1 MGSIIDFVLHVDKH
15 LATFVGQYGT
25 LTYVILFVVIFCE
38 TGLVVTPFL
47 PGDSLLFAA
56 GALSAS
62 LDTGGV
68 LNPFALFVVLAIAAI
83 LGDTANYMI
92 GHFIGQ
98 KLLERNVPFLKK
110 EYIDR
115 TYEFYEKYGGK
126 TIILAR
132 FVPIVRTFAPF
143 VAGVG
148 KMNYS
153 RFITYNVV
161 GGIAWVAIFVFL
173 GYLFGN
179 VPFVKRVIGLPGDLV
194 EVVRGGPTLVNGTP
208 LTVKGPLAN
217 PYGRR
222 FVRVP
227 GDHIL
232 VLGDN
237 RGDSCDSHEWGRQ
250 GDGQVANPA
259 VDPFVPISSVIGQ
272 AEITYWPLTRVS
284 FLN

>member
-1 MGSIIDFVLHVDKH
+1 MDVIQQIISFVLHIDQYLEV
-15 LATFVGQYGT
+15 FVQQYGA
-25 LTYVILFVVIFCE
+25 LTYAILFAVIFCE

-62 LDTGGV
+62 LNTGGV

-83 LGDTANYMI
+83 LGDTVNYMI
-92 GHFIGQ
+92 GHFIGV
-98 KLLERNVPFLKK
+98 KLLERNIPFLKK

-153 RFITYNVV
+153 RFITFNVV
-161 GGIAWVAIFVFL
+161 GGLVWVAVFVFL
-173 GYLFGN
+173 GYVFGN
-179 VPFVKRVIGLPGDLV
+179 VPFVKQNFEIVTLGIVFVSVLPMVFEYLKSRRAKAAPKA
-194 EVVRGGPTLVNGTP
+194 EAPIRG
-208 LTVKGPLAN
+208 K
-217 PYGRR
+217 
-222 FVRVP
+222 
-227 GDHIL
+227 I
-232 VLGDN
+232 
-237 RGDSCDSHEWGRQ
+237 
-250 GDGQVANPA
+250 DGAA
-259 VDPFVPISSVIGQ
+259 
-272 AEITYWPLTRVS
+272 
-284 FLN
+284 